1 MQEGNVFTNVSNINA
16 TQYQEMSQMN
26 ILYDS
31 GAGECPRLKIGE
43 IALNHKD
50 SQDHSS

>member
-1 MQEGNVFTNVSNINA
+1 MQEGNVFTNVSNA
-16 TQYQEMSQMN
+16 TQYQEISQMN
-26 ILYDS
+26 ILHAS
-31 GAGECPRLKIGE
+31 GAGECPWWKIGE